1 MPPFGA
7 PFNIVEA
14 ICNLLPK
21 APRPCLPHPRAN
33 IARRL
38 SSFFI
43 PSFIHSLTHLF
54 RIILDY
60 PSSTF
65 AILVS
70 PLPHD
75 TIIHTLL
82 FWTIANIISAFV
94 MFYLVAKVQPRTVH
108 MKLPF
113 LSTLFL
119 FSPFFF
125 FGLLYPVLP
134 IKFPVQRPRS

>member
-21 APRPCLPHPRAN
+21 APRPCLPHPRAS

-70 PLPHD
+70 PLPYD
-75 TIIHTLL
+75 TIIYTLL
-82 FWTIANIISAFV
+82 FWTIANIISAFI
-94 MFYLVAKVQPRTVH
+94 MFYLVVKVQPQTMH

-113 LSTLFL
+113 LSSLFL
-119 FSPFFF
+119 FFPFFF
-125 FGLLYPVLP
+125 LGFFILFYP
-134 IKFPVQRPRS
+134 